1 MAPAARIAR
10 HDGPTM
16 IEIAA
21 YRPEWTIEYR
31 QIEAALRGVLGN
43 TARRID
49 HIGSTAVPEL
59 CAKDV
64 IDVQITVDELDLS
77 VEATLAAAGYVRHAG
92 INRDHV
98 PPGHEGPGEDWTKFF
113 LTERTGERRA
123 HIHVRPAGRPNQRY
137 ALLFRDF
144 LRRNGHVAAAYGE
157 LKRRLA
163 SSLIDDDS
171 YPDVKDPAVD
181 LIYLAAEQWAAQSH
195 WKPGTA

>member
-1 MAPAARIAR
+1 
-10 HDGPTM
+10 M

-21 YRPEWTIEYR
+21 YHPEWIIEYR
-31 QIEAALRGVLGN
+31 QIEAELRRVLGD
-43 TARRID
+43 TAHRID
-49 HIGSTAVPEL
+49 HIGSTAVPQL

-64 IDVQITVDELDLS
+64 IDVQVTVGELHPA
-77 VEATLAAAGYVRHAG
+77 VEATLSAAGYVRHPR
-92 INRDHV
+92 IDRDHV

-123 HIHVRPAGRPNQRY
+123 HIHVRQAGRPNQRY

-144 LRRNGHVAAAYGE
+144 LRRNAHVAAAYGE

-163 SSLIDDDS
+163 ASLIDDDS

-181 LIYLAAEQWAAQSH
+181 LIYLAAEQWAAQSK
-195 WKPGTA
+195 WEPGIA